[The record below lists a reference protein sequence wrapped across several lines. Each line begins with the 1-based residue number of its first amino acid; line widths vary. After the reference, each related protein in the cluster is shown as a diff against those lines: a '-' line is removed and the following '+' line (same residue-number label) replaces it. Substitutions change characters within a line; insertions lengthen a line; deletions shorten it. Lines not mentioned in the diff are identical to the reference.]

1 MSTVQKLKYALVA
14 LGGLAL
20 SACGSPPAV
29 LEQPKTPAELQAAA
43 VSIWREETPALRP
56 KGSCASCHGAD
67 YFDLARIGTPDA
79 TVVRRATLDGAT
91 PAEAALLARAINAQ
105 RTQWKLPAADHLEFR
120 PFQPGGAILPG
131 ATSRERDIAFGQQ
144 LEGIAPT
151 LMGARIDSLEA
162 AKKARDELLAIQVR
176 NLKVGI
182 EFPRWAADIANGPD
196 HGTLND
202 WVSDLAVLPK
212 PEMKTAWYALQDAY
226 LANPTTENFWR
237 YYGAIPTHTRVF
249 GATDGR
255 AKRLATLKFESA
267 LIGQHLMRSQALGR
281 DDFVRGKI
289 AFSYLDNAP
298 YRAALETNQEFKYD
312 DILPAAAP
320 WDIGDAIGRST
331 MQSSITTHHAAPL
344 PEALGELGFPDF
356 VRDSVSAKRNRW
368 QEGDD
373 LRRAW
378 FWIGFMLDP
387 SFNRL
392 GKSGST
398 KGGEYINQTL
408 NSSQLYI
415 HDVFTIAARNV
426 YRTLPEAKVDYDFN
440 GPKKVSTLFS
450 MQYYFFQYH
459 SPKDAD
465 MLPAQR
471 ELWGR
476 LGANFSRM
484 SLYLYLESLGQGT
497 SKFLERKHANNVFAR
512 MRDYFRTQPQHAGA
526 DAELIVQ
533 LEGLAPWYDP
543 TI

>member
-1 MSTVQKLKYALVA
+1 MTVTRSLGSVLVA
-14 LGGLAL
+14 FVGLTL
-20 SACGSPPAV
+20 SACGGSPADAS
-29 LEQPKTPAELQAAA
+29 QPETPAQLQAAA
-43 VSIWREETPALRP
+43 VAIWREDAPALRP

-67 YFDLARIGTPDA
+67 FFDLARIGTPDA
-79 TVVRRATLDGAT
+79 TTLRRATIDGAT
-91 PAEAALLARAINAQ
+91 PAEAALLNQAINAQ
-105 RTQWKLPAADHLEFR
+105 RTQFKLPATNHLEFR
-120 PFQPGGAILPG
+120 PFQPGGAVLPG
-131 ATSRERDIAFGQQ
+131 ATARERDIAFGKQ

-162 AKKARDELLAIQVR
+162 AKKARDELLGIQMR
-176 NLKVGI
+176 DLKIGI
-182 EFPRWAADIANGPD
+182 EFPRWAADIANGSD

-226 LANPTTENFWR
+226 LANPSVENFWR
-237 YYGAIPTHTRVF
+237 YYGAIPTMTQVF

-267 LIGQHLMRSQALGR
+267 LIGQHLMRTQALGR

-289 AFSYLDNAP
+289 AFSYLDSAP
-298 YRAALETNQEFKYD
+298 YRAALMTSQEFKYD

-320 WDIGDAIGRST
+320 WDIGDVIGRST

-344 PEALGELGFPDF
+344 PDALGELGFPDF
-356 VRDSVSAKRNRW
+356 VQKSVSATRNRW

-426 YRTLPEAKVDYDFN
+426 FRTLPEAKVDWDYG

-450 MQYYFFQYH
+450 MQYYFFQFH
-459 SPKDAD
+459 SPRDAD
-465 MLPAQR
+465 MLPEQR
-471 ELWGR
+471 ELWGK

-484 SLYLYLESLGQGT
+484 SLYLYLESLGQGAA
-497 SKFLERKHANNVFAR
+497 KFLERKHANNVFAR
-512 MRDYFRTQPQHAGA
+512 MRDYFKTQPQHAVA
-526 DAELIVQ
+526 DAALIAQ